1 MGSQFSYTVHDLIQ
15 WLGLISAVLGIVWWY
30 TRDRRTH
37 RADIVEITRWR
48 TSVERDVQDLRNDAA
63 RREAADKRIFDK
75 LDEMC
80 AVVHGQSDRLLRI
93 ETLMEAGRQPPSKR
107 DGV

>member
-1 MGSQFSYTVHDLIQ
+1 MGTEFSYTIHDLIQ

-30 TRDRRTH
+30 QRDRKSH

-48 TSVERDVQDLRNDAA
+48 TNVERDVEALRVEVS
-63 RREAADKRIFDK
+63 RREAADKRLFDK

-80 AVVHGQSDRLLRI
+80 AAIHGQGDRLLRI
-93 ETLMEAGRQPPSKR
+93 ETLMEAKGKNGARS
-107 DGV
+107 